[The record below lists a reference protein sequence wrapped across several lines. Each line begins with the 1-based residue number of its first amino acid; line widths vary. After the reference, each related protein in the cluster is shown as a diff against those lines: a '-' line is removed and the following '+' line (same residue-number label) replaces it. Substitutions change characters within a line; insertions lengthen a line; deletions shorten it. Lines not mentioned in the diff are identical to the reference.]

1 MNEKISV
8 PREILM
14 AKTSN
19 TSSAAHIPIELMQTF
34 VKLVECQGDATS
46 AAKALNISQPS
57 TSRRLSALRDLVG
70 TSEDRPW
77 LILKGKRWILTP
89 TGERVYGTVADLVR
103 KYEQVERFIAEN
115 QAARPS
121 LSIACGQTAAGGLV
135 KRAVE
140 ALVSEHTELH
150 MRIATVRG
158 KSRIEGVVGGQFDL
172 AIVTESEASIEEQAG
187 IELHTELLFSDRF
200 LVAANPPAKA
210 RWTKEWES
218 LPVRRPLQAKD
229 LVDLPMLLPEQD
241 ASRRRQFDEWFQRGA
256 GRLPNT
262 ILEVGGWHNLLRYS
276 QAGLGLA
283 LATEQSLQS
292 FESTPVSRSSARSS
306 LSIRYLDEQS
316 FRADEARLI
325 ARKRQGQLHPDL
337 SGAALRLVE
346 LLREFSRRP

>member
-1 MNEKISV
+1 MYE
-8 PREILM
+8 
-14 AKTSN
+14 
-19 TSSAAHIPIELMQTF
+19 F
-34 VKLVECQGDATS
+34 
-46 AAKALNISQPS
+46 
-57 TSRRLSALRDLVG
+57 RLG
-70 TSEDRPW
+70 CT
-77 LILKGKRWILTP
+77 
-89 TGERVYGTVADLVR
+89 
-103 KYEQVERFIAEN
+103 Q
-115 QAARPS
+115 
-121 LSIACGQTAAGGLV
+121 
-135 KRAVE
+135 
-140 ALVSEHTELH
+140 
-150 MRIATVRG
+150 
-158 KSRIEGVVGGQFDL
+158 
-172 AIVTESEASIEEQAG
+172 SEASIEEQVG

-292 FESTPVSRSSARSS
+292 FESTPASRSSARSS